1 MSVYDGTTLVRL
13 WGTFTNLGGTL
24 TDAGSVSLIVA
35 PPGAIGTPY
44 TLTAGA
50 VAREGTGVY
59 YHDYTATQGGYY
71 TYRWQGSGT
80 VLAADGGRFFVR
92 YDEVR

>member
-24 TDAGSVSLIVA
+24 TDAGSVTLTVA
-35 PPGAIGTPY
+35 PPGAPGTAY
-44 TLTAGA
+44 TLTSGSVLRDSA
-50 VAREGTGVY
+50 GVY
-59 YHDYTATQGGYY
+59 YRDYLVTTGGYY

-80 VLAADGGRFFVR
+80 VTTADAGRIFVR
-92 YDEVR
+92 YGG